1 MNNDFYTEKIASDPN
16 TSPDILKKIL
26 GQGNDDRI
34 SRMAVSN
41 LNCPPES
48 IGIVLE
54 RLFVDPRSYSPMCIY
69 RFAAH
74 NPNCPH
80 DTLKK
85 IFERKKDD
93 AISCNAVSNLNCP
106 PELLKNVCR
115 LW

>member
-1 MNNDFYTEKIASDPN
+1 MPTYVSQNGADF
-16 TSPDILKKIL
+16 
-26 GQGNDDRI
+26 
-34 SRMAVSN
+34 
-41 LNCPPES
+41 
-48 IGIVLE
+48 
-54 RLFVDPRSYSPMCIY
+54 
-69 RFAAH
+69 
-74 NPNCPH
+74 NCPH